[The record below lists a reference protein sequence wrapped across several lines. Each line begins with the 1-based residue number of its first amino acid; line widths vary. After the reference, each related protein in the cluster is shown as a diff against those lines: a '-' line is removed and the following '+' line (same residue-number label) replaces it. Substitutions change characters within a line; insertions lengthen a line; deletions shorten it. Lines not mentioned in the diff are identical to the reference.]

1 MAMTEST
8 EEPKSVEDQ
17 KQKLSRRDFLKLSS
31 IGIAVVVGKNLLSN
45 PEDNEFKSLSEN
57 IEGVDVFGI
66 ESKIDSQN
74 KFDNIYAVIA
84 TDFENKIPWHA
95 SMDKVWEKRD
105 TVLGKNVRALEV
117 VVKQSDYDKAVANGG
132 FVLYM
137 KRHIDMQNRIS
148 RQATPKVNIEAKLA
162 RVIVVDDSFI
172 SHPAYKW
179 MDYEK
184 QLASYVTSPDVDFS
198 EFIGDEKGS
207 GLTVSGEGATFWNVT
222 DNGSSLKVSYG
233 TGPDK
238 FGGRIF
244 TLPHDESDSL
254 MGVRDFP
261 IDYYYLH
268 EWRHRL
274 DQGVDDYIINMDH
287 LDEEKFE
294 FRAMRVE
301 NGNWAIP
308 YLSPYSTMT
317 MNWMANRGV
326 RGYYEHPDTVGGG
339 NCAGETEIYQQQPTK
354 VELEV
359 VGSESIEVY
368 STKKVG
374 NYDADP
380 EYPEFDREVDWDN
393 MQAVQGNSIALNVK
407 ELAKPSIYIQNKPM
421 VNAIQQEKTEA
432 VTILP
437 TIYLVRAKIGGQ
449 YRALHLPVAIFNMS
463 KLGGGLDSASYS
475 INIVGDKMP
484 NNDTLKIAYLN
495 KKDVEDRIAWINQTG
510 GRIYATMEIDG
521 TDSIC
526 LWFQHE
532 IRQKMNLKTTNVTMD
547 PDKQY

>member
-1 MAMTEST
+1 MWGIMSESI
-8 EEPKSVEDQ
+8 
-17 KQKLSRRDFLKLSS
+17 LSRRDFLKLS
-31 IGIAVVVGKNLLSN
+31 AVGLGLVAGADVFKKI
-45 PEDNEFKSLSEN
+45 EDGESKSLSEN

-84 TDFENKIPWHA
+84 TDFENRVPWHT
-95 SMDKVWEKRD
+95 SMDKSWEKRD
-105 TVLGKNVRALEV
+105 SVLGENVRALEIV
-117 VVKQSDYDKAVANGG
+117 VRQSDYDKAVATGG

-137 KRHIDMQNRIS
+137 KRQIDMQNRIS
-148 RQATPKVNIEAKLA
+148 RQVSPKMSIEAKLA
-162 RVIVVDDSFI
+162 RVIVVDDSFT
-172 SHPAYKW
+172 SNPAYKW

-184 QLASYVTSPDVDFS
+184 QLASYATSPDVDYS
-198 EFIGDEKGS
+198 EFIGDEKGI
-207 GLTVSGEGATFWNVT
+207 GLTVSGEGATFWRVT
-222 DNGSSLKVSYG
+222 DNGSSLEVSYG

-244 TLPHDESDSL
+244 TLPHDKSDSL

-308 YLSPYSTMT
+308 YVSPYSAMI
-317 MNWMANRGV
+317 MNWMAGRGV

-339 NCAGETEIYQQQPTK
+339 NYAGQTEIYKQQPTK

-374 NYDADP
+374 NYDTDP
-380 EYPEFDREVDWDN
+380 EYPDFDREVDLDN
-393 MQAVQGNSIALNVK
+393 MQAVQGNSITLDVK
-407 ELAKPSIYIQNKPM
+407 GLAKPNIYIQNKPM
-421 VNAIQQEKTEA
+421 VNAVQQEATKA

-437 TIYLVRAKIGGQ
+437 TTYLVRAKIGGQ
-449 YRALHLPVAIFNMS
+449 YKSLHLPVAIFNMS

-475 INIVGDKMP
+475 INIVGNKKSD
-484 NNDTLKIAYLN
+484 NDTLKVAYLN
-495 KKDVEDRIAWINQTG
+495 KRDVEDRIAWINQTG
-510 GRIYATMEIDG
+510 GTIYATMDVDG
-521 TDSIC
+521 TDSVC
-526 LWFQHE
+526 LWFQHD
-532 IRQKMNLKTTNVTMD
+532 IRQVMNLKTTNVTMD